1 MPFEWFV
8 ALRYLRDAKGQTAL
22 ILAAVSVG
30 VSVVVFLSALI
41 NGLQVSLIDKTLGS
55 QPHVSIRVPRE
66 APRPLV
72 PERSGVEAGGQLS
85 IARNVQVAAQ
95 RLRSIDQWPVIMSDV
110 ERVPGVIAVSATV
123 SGAGFAVRG
132 DAKAPIVVTGIDT
145 ERFLAIIDLRKKTD
159 AGRFDIAGGN
169 VVVGSVLAS
178 DLGVVV
184 GDKLRITTTE
194 GGSDTVT
201 IAGIFT
207 LGNRA
212 IDQTWLVTSLR
223 HAQSLYELPG
233 GVTTIDLKV
242 ADVFEANRVADD
254 VRDRT
259 GLHVESWMQ
268 RNAELLT
275 GLSAQNSSKYMIQF
289 FVVVAVAL
297 GIASV
302 LIVSVV
308 QKSREIGIL
317 RAVGTS
323 ARRVLL
329 VFLIQGGVLGLLGS
343 FLGSGLGAL
352 LAKLFEG
359 IARDPSG
366 APRFPVQLDLSLFLA
381 ATALATGVGLLAA
394 VIPARRAARLDPA
407 TAIRNG

>member
-1 MPFEWFV
+1 VPFEWFV

-41 NGLQVSLIDKTLGS
+41 SGLQVSLIDKTLGS
-55 QPHVSIRVPRE
+55 QPHVSLRVPRE
-66 APRPLV
+66 APRPLTE
-72 PERSGVEAGGQLS
+72 PNDNLAISRSTQAS
-85 IARNVQVAAQ
+85 AQ
-95 RLRSIDQWPVIMSDV
+95 RFRSIDQWPVIMTEV

-123 SGAGFAVRG
+123 SGSGFAVRG
-132 DAKAPIVVTGIDT
+132 DAKAPILVTGIDP
-145 ERFLAIIDLRKKTD
+145 ERFLAIIDVRKKTV
-159 AGRFDIAGGN
+159 AGRFDVAGDG
-169 VVVGSVLAS
+169 VVIGSVLAS

-184 GDKLRITTTE
+184 GDKLRVTTTE
-194 GGSDTVT
+194 GGSDTAT

-212 IDQTWLVTSLR
+212 VDQTWVLTSLR
-223 HAQSLYELPG
+223 HAQSLFALPG

-242 ADVFEANRVADD
+242 AEVFDAERVAGD
-254 VRDRT
+254 VRERT
-259 GLHVESWMQ
+259 GLDVQSWMQ
-268 RNAELLT
+268 RNADLLT

-323 ARRVLL
+323 GSRVLR
-329 VFLIQGGVLGLLGS
+329 VFLIQGGVLGLVGS
-343 FLGSGLGAL
+343 FLGSVLGAL
-352 LAKLFEG
+352 LAKLFENL
-359 IARDPSG
+359 ARDPSG
-366 APRFPVQLDLSLFLA
+366 APRFPVQLDLQLFVLA
-381 ATALATGVGLLAA
+381 TVLATGVGLLAA